1 MKSFVG
7 VQGAVFQKSP
17 LAAGGNINNMI
28 EIKGKIGK
36 YKILKKLGSGGF
48 GTVYLAEDTILK
60 TQRALK
66 VPHRLGIQTEKS
78 LQECIVQTKLLDHPN
93 IVKLLTVDI
102 VDGTVLMV
110 MEYIKGTDL
119 ETILDE
125 KDRLELKIALR
136 YFRQVLSALAFA
148 HRHLVIH
155 RDIRPSNILINE
167 EGDIKI
173 TDFGTSTLLNDRQYA
188 TTKIGSPPYMAPE
201 QFEGKAVLVSD
212 IYSAGCL
219 FYEML
224 SGLPPIV
231 MANPMEIYKKAKSK
245 DFAPLIK
252 KVPTISPE
260 LNRVIARALE
270 PDIKHR
276 YKNVTEVIEDLKQM
290 GQQKKDYTAE
300 LEDIKERIK
309 ARTQRQ
315 DYICWQ
321 CRKAMPAKMRK
332 CLYCGA
338 EQ

>member
-1 MKSFVG
+1 
-7 VQGAVFQKSP
+7 
-17 LAAGGNINNMI
+17 MI
-28 EIKGKIGK
+28 EIQGIIGK

-60 TQRALK
+60 THRALK
-66 VPHRLGIQTEKS
+66 VPHRLGMQTEKS

-102 VDGTVLMV
+102 VDGTILMV

-119 ETILDE
+119 EKILDD
-125 KDRLELKIALR
+125 KDKLGLKTALR
-136 YFRQVLSALAFA
+136 YLRQLLAALEFA

-155 RDIRPSNILINE
+155 RDIRPSNVLINE
-167 EGDIKI
+167 EDSIKI

-201 QFEGKAVLVSD
+201 QFEGKAVLSSD

-231 MANPMEIYKKAKSK
+231 LANPMEIYKKAKSRS
-245 DFAPLIK
+245 FVPLIK
-252 KVPTISPE
+252 KVPGIPPE
-260 LNRVIARALE
+260 LNSIVNKMLE
-270 PDIKHR
+270 PDARNR
-276 YKNVTEVIEDLKQM
+276 YKNVSGLIDDLNQM
-290 GQQKKDYTAE
+290 GKKKKGHAVDMKDIQK
-300 LEDIKERIK
+300 RIE
-309 ARTQRQ
+309 ARTIRT
-315 DYICWQ
+315 DYICWN
-321 CRKAMPAKMRK
+321 CRKTMPKQMKK
-332 CLYCGA
+332 CLYCGS